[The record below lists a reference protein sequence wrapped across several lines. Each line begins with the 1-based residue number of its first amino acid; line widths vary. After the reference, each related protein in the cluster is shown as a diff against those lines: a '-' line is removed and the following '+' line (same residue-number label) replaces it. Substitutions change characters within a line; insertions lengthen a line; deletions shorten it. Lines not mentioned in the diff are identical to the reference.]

1 MFITLVG
8 QSEDPPFS
16 IGVMRFR
23 FGLGRAI
30 SSRRRAPF
38 GWMDAMR
45 ISRGLFVLAIVGA
58 AALGYT
64 ADQLR
69 SSYLRSPFSR
79 SVPSNPS
86 SPSGQLYYVVMPN
99 SEALID
105 HKKVSANPTK
115 AEWWSSSMPMT
126 REQCEAQLKEHSEWR
141 IAIAGSDAIRIRCI
155 TAQPAD

>member
-1 MFITLVG
+1 
-8 QSEDPPFS
+8 
-16 IGVMRFR
+16 
-23 FGLGRAI
+23 
-30 SSRRRAPF
+30 
-38 GWMDAMR
+38 MDAMR

-58 AALGYT
+58 AALGYA

-69 SSYLRSPFSR
+69 SSYLRFLSSR

-126 REQCEAQLKEHSEWR
+126 KDQCEAQLKEHSEWR
-141 IAIAGSDAIRIRCI
+141 IAIAGSDASGSDASQRNVQIDVTNLRRCVPVD
-155 TAQPAD
+155 AWDSVEKYSPDPKDVFRP

>member
-1 MFITLVG
+1 
-8 QSEDPPFS
+8 
-16 IGVMRFR
+16 
-23 FGLGRAI
+23 
-30 SSRRRAPF
+30 
-38 GWMDAMR
+38 MDAMR

-58 AALGYT
+58 AALGYA

-69 SSYLRSPFSR
+69 SSYLRFPFSR
-79 SVPSNPS
+79 SVPSNLS

-99 SEALID
+99 VEALID

-141 IAIAGSDAIRIRCI
+141 IAIAGSESDAPQRNVQIDVTNLRRCV
-155 TAQPAD
+155 PANAWDSVEKYSPDPKDVFRP